1 MDLITDSSAE
11 SGTNLNAE
19 PIKAERNS
27 AASLEALAAVEAA
40 ALADV
45 NTEMPVAIAAGN
57 CFANEM
63 TNAMWI
69 PFINWQSGH
78 INCPGNEV
86 WYKFTANVTDAH
98 PKGSPGWYTI
108 CTNSIGYT
116 NFDTVLY
123 LYDSP
128 GNQIAYNDDAEGGLQ
143 SHINARL
150 TKYQTYYI
158 RLKGYGSATGFYH
171 IRVSYLSDDH
181 GDSVS
186 SASSISGVY
195 YTDASVEGHL
205 HSEGDMDYFSFVPA
219 RDCVMKIYTDGSTD
233 TTGILYNE
241 CGSVLYNTQTSSL
254 PPIGAPY
261 YGSDNDNGNG
271 NFAIYARL
279 DAYKF
284 YYIAVRHSV
293 QGQNGNYTL
302 KTQFLRDYN
311 LKLDLT
317 DINDLRTYVFWY
329 PSSYFG
335 YGSPSNGGQYS
346 FNSRVFLNRNVSGDW
361 FTDVVSEK
369 ESATVIENLL
379 VEAGNEIL
387 IGGGTSLSAIGISP
401 PFWAPA
407 GISVLIATIVST
419 IDESISNAELQKF
432 KNLRNQQTEEQY
444 IIGDSYN
451 VTEFCGPNVGNRYY
465 KDMRYSLYYDNYF
478 YGYDYQRG
486 TFSYAYSY
494 LFDSDKGGN

>member
-1 MDLITDSSAE
+1 MADTQTDYVGFGEIRLEKALELQENEASIRARTPDTEAGLDPNTDSSAE
-11 SGTNLNAE
+11 ADIGLNAE
-19 PIKAERNS
+19 TVKAERNS
-27 AASLEALAAVEAA
+27 AASLEALAAVETAA

-45 NTEMPVAIAAGN
+45 NTEMPAAMAAGN

-63 TNAMWI
+63 ANAMSI
-69 PFINWQSGH
+69 PFINWQSGY

-123 LYDSP
+123 LYDSS

-186 SASSISGVY
+186 TASSISGVY
-195 YTDASVEGHL
+195 YTDASVEGYL

-293 QGQNGNYTL
+293 QGQTGNYTL
-302 KTQFLRDYN
+302 KTQFLRDYRPKQN
-311 LKLDLT
+311 TTTNPPHPDLMKYVYWQP
-317 DINDLRTYVFWY
+317 DEIPDVGINNRESTRFLI
-329 PSSYFG
+329 
-335 YGSPSNGGQYS
+335 
-346 FNSRVFLNRNVSGDW
+346 FLNKNS
-361 FTDVVSEK
+361 
-369 ESATVIENLL
+369 SAH
-379 VEAGNEIL
+379 
-387 IGGGTSLSAIGISP
+387 
-401 PFWAPA
+401 WYM
-407 GISVLIATIVST
+407 
-419 IDESISNAELQKF
+419 Q
-432 KNLRNQQTEEQY
+432 
-444 IIGDSYN
+444 
-451 VTEFCGPNVGNRYY
+451 
-465 KDMRYSLYYDNYF
+465 
-478 YGYDYQRG
+478 
-486 TFSYAYSY
+486 
-494 LFDSDKGGN
+494 FDSNSSKSPMSRERIIDGVLKQR

>member
-1 MDLITDSSAE
+1 M
-11 SGTNLNAE
+11 
-19 PIKAERNS
+19 
-27 AASLEALAAVEAA
+27 
-40 ALADV
+40 
-45 NTEMPVAIAAGN
+45 AAGN

-63 TNAMWI
+63 ANAMSI
-69 PFINWQSGH
+69 PFINWQSGY

-123 LYDSP
+123 LYDSS

-186 SASSISGVY
+186 TASSISGVY
-195 YTDASVEGHL
+195 YTDASVEGYL

-293 QGQNGNYTL
+293 QGQTGNYTL
-302 KTQFLRDYN
+302 KTQFLRDYRPKQN
-311 LKLDLT
+311 TTTNPPHPDLMKYVYWQPDEIPDVGINNRESTRFLIFLNKNSSAHWYMQFDSNSSKSPMSRERIIDGVAQTTIEVGEDILLGIANATIPTSILITITKNLT
-317 DINDLRTYVFWY
+317 DYIKASVEYSHSLPNLYNQISNDGFIQGRYY
-329 PSSYFG
+329 YR
-335 YGSPSNGGQYS
+335 YAYD
-346 FNSRVFLNRNVSGDW
+346 VFLQNY
-361 FTDVVSEK
+361 F
-369 ESATVIENLL
+369 I
-379 VEAGNEIL
+379 
-387 IGGGTSLSAIGISP
+387 
-401 PFWAPA
+401 
-407 GISVLIATIVST
+407 
-419 IDESISNAELQKF
+419 
-432 KNLRNQQTEEQY
+432 KNKVDYSQY
-444 IIGDSYN
+444 Y
-451 VTEFCGPNVGNRYY
+451 E
-465 KDMRYSLYYDNYF
+465 NYF
-478 YGYDYQRG
+478 YGEDYK
-486 TFSYAYSY
+486 
-494 LFDSDKGGN
+494 KGVFLEANIYK